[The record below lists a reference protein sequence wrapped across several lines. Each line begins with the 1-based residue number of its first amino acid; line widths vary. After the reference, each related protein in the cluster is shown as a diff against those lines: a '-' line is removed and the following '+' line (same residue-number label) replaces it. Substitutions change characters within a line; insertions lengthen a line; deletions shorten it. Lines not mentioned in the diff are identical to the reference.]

1 MMPNACGITSA
12 PSRGTGSTPS
22 SKARWPFSQFL
33 VGSSSIWRF
42 MDGVM
47 DIYGSLRP
55 RSSIGRAPDSY
66 SGGCEF
72 DPRRGLRPG
81 STVAMLRSD
90 TPAIAGSIPARGTMV
105 AMRRPPSG
113 VGPNVTTPLARI
125 FLGCNAAAAR
135 GRDAFLLQRKR
146 CHCPGF
152 WKDRHCLSRSL
163 GGAGAP
169 GGASHPAGSIPGPS
183 LWPQYR
189 GHWTRVPPSTS
200 YGPGRPVALVQQ
212 FLDRNAAITRT
223 KGFPAGCCMR
233 LAASGSCTLG
243 PVFALLAQ
251 RLGHR
256 AHNSAITGSNP
267 VQSTTG
273 AWLNGRAPARRAG
286 DCGFDPRRT

>member
-1 MMPNACGITSA
+1 MGLWMFMAD
-12 PSRGTGSTPS
+12 
-22 SKARWPFSQFL
+22 WP
-33 VGSSSIWRF
+33 GP
-42 MDGVM
+42 
-47 DIYGSLRP
+47 Y
-55 RSSIGRAPDSY
+55 SSIGRAPDSY
-66 SGGCEF
+66 SGGCRF
-72 DPRRGLRPG
+72 DSCWGRRPG
-81 STVAMLRSD
+81 SLMVRRDPDKVESGRS
-90 TPAIAGSIPARGTMV
+90 IRSRGTMV
-105 AMRRPPSG
+105 AMWRPPG
-113 VGPNVTTPLARI
+113 EVGPNVTTPLARI
-125 FLGCNAAAAR
+125 FSGCNAAAAR

-152 WKDRHCLSRSL
+152 WKDKHCPSRSL

-200 YGPGRPVALVQQ
+200 YGPGSPEALVQQ

-256 AHNSAITGSNP
+256 DHNSAITGSNP

-286 DCGFDPRRT
+286 DCGFDPRRA